1 VFVLTSVKQQLRQ
14 FEDDL
19 ETINENLPAD
29 WDPVSGLTL
38 VGKADV
44 CPYNR
49 EKAAG
54 FDDGNVYDRCETL
67 RDRTRDLSPARA
79 AIRPHRIWAARARS
93 QQIGLAD
100 SGSQSKNTFLETAG
114 EPTSYPPALPEYGDG
129 GPVGAETEYC
139 PFYAQYLE
147 DLPDDEENGSAAEAV
162 PVRLHRRRDGHPGG
176 AGRPLGETRHLS
188 HSVMGPPSARSRS
201 SLATTT
207 TRSTPN
213 RRLLYRRVTR
223 RVDVRRLRRGP
234 HAGTARPRSGQR
246 GRRRQHAP
254 GRRNRNS
261 RRSSSRSSSSAKGG
275 RPKVAPRP
283 PTQTSFA
290 RNSTTATSLMR
301 NSIEHSSSS
310 GISARNSTAG
320 LPPPRPEPPG
330 LAV

>member
-1 VFVLTSVKQQLRQ
+1 MAGPWRRNRVLPVLRAV
-14 FEDDL
+14 
-19 ETINENLPAD
+19 P
-29 WDPVSGLTL
+29 
-38 VGKADV
+38 
-44 CPYNR
+44 R
-49 EKAAG
+49 
-54 FDDGNVYDRCETL
+54 
-67 RDRTRDLSPARA
+67 
-79 AIRPHRIWAARARS
+79 
-93 QQIGLAD
+93 
-100 SGSQSKNTFLETAG
+100 
-114 EPTSYPPALPEYGDG
+114 
-129 GPVGAETEYC
+129 
-139 PFYAQYLE
+139 
-147 DLPDDEENGSAAEAV
+147 GSAGRRGERIGRGGGS
-162 PVRLHRRRDGHPGG
+162 VRLHRRRDGHPGG

-188 HSVMGPPSARSRS
+188 PLRDGAPSARSRS

-254 GRRNRNS
+254 GRRNRT

-320 LPPPRPEPPG
+320 LPPTSTG
-330 LAV
+330 TTGAGSLT